1 MLRGAYVD
9 RLLEQAE
16 VYNTYG
22 PSETTVCASY
32 YRCNGG
38 KVSKDGTY
46 PIGTPVSGAKICILD
61 ADGNSLPD
69 GETGEIC
76 IYGDGVSQGYIGEH
90 AEENKA
96 FEHTK
101 DGGICLYQEMP
112 SPDNLSGQ
120 CAYLMNI
127 YTCPEFRGRGV
138 GEMIVRWLVG
148 QAVQRNITKIYLET
162 SEPGRKL
169 YEKTGFLDM
178 PDMMKLQTTVPRIH
192 RD

>member
-1 MLRGAYVD
+1 MNTVYSLFQNVAAENRD
-9 RLLEQAE
+9 RTAIIE
-16 VYNTYG
+16 
-22 PSETTVCASY
+22 SASY
-32 YRCNGG
+32 YRCNSGT
-38 KVSKDGTY
+38 VLKDGTY
-46 PIGTPVSGAKICILD
+46 PIETPVLGAKICILD

-76 IYGDGVSQGYIGEH
+76 ITGRHIACQGEDIIGC
-90 AEENKA
+90 
-96 FEHTK
+96 
-101 DGGICLYQEMP
+101 GGICLYQEMP
-112 SPDNLSGQ
+112 SPDNFSGH

-162 SEPGRKL
+162 SKPGRKL

-178 PDMMKLQTTVPRIH
+178 PDMMKLS
-192 RD
+192 